1 VFHLAWFLGDGYGIH
16 PWNSRRSPWHG
27 TNGREWTKPDIYI
40 DLTCALERAGFD
52 YLLIEDTTSIDDTYG
67 GSMETTLRRGFM
79 APKNDPIPLV
89 PLLTRA
95 SRHIGVVVTVSTTFY
110 HPYAAARALT
120 TLDHMTEGRA
130 GINIVTSV
138 NHRAAQN
145 FGHDRH
151 LEHDLRYEM
160 ADEWLDIVGKLWE
173 SWADDAVLIDEDAD
187 RYVDFTKVHP
197 INYRGRFF
205 SSRGPLNTIPGP
217 QRRPVIAQAGSSPQG
232 QALAGKYADTMLALV
247 SSVDEM
253 KRFRE
258 NVHAAMLN
266 AGRKPQECKILYLI
280 TPTIAETDADAREL
294 EARRLAAASAPEE
307 IERALWYMSYQSGGE
322 IDYSKLPLDEPMPK
336 ATGNGEKSVIEA
348 YLKGGEMTLRDIAV
362 KRQLGSFADLVGS
375 PDTVAAKMGEIMDEV
390 GGDGFIISGPVTRR
404 AITELTDGLAPALR
418 RRGLIR
424 ADYPHSTFRENLLA
438 F

>member
-1 VFHLAWFLGDGYGIH
+1 MFHLAWFLGDGYGVH

-27 TNGREWTKPDIYI
+27 SNGQEWMKPDIYI

-67 GSMETTLRRGFM
+67 GSMDTTLRRGFM

-95 SRHIGVVVTVSTTFY
+95 SRHIGVVVTVSTTFTP
-110 HPYAAARALT
+110 PYAAARVLT
-120 TLDHMTEGRA
+120 TLDHLSEGRA

-151 LEHDLRYEM
+151 LPHDVRYEM
-160 ADEWLDIVGKLWE
+160 ADEWLDIVGQLWE
-173 SWADDAVLIDEDAD
+173 SWEDDAVQIDEEAN

-197 INYRGRFF
+197 IDYHGRFF
-205 SSRGPLNTIPGP
+205 SSRGPLNTVPGP

-266 AGRKPQECKILYLI
+266 AGRKPQDCKILYLV
-280 TPTIAETDADAREL
+280 TPIIGETDADAREL
-294 EARRLAAASAPEE
+294 QARQTAAASEPEE

-322 IDYSKLPLDEPMPK
+322 IDYSTLPLDEPMPDK
-336 ATGNGEKSVIEA
+336 TGNGEKSVIES
-348 YLKGGEMTLRDIAV
+348 YLKGGAMTLRDVAI
-362 KRQLGSFADLVGS
+362 KRQIGAFADLVGS

-390 GGDGFIISGPVTRR
+390 GGDGFIIYGPVTRR

-424 ADYPHSTFRENLLA
+424 EGYPHSTFRENLLA